1 LPPNRPLNLLAN
13 YLSTGWTAL
22 IQLLLVPVYIRL
34 LGVESYGLV
43 GLYLTVQAVLQV
55 LDLGLSPALNREL
68 ARRTAVAGP
77 LAGTADLVR
86 TLEIITWLIGLT
98 LGLAIAAASSFIA
111 HHWVHSHALP
121 PDQVARAVALMGL
134 SVALQWPISF
144 YSGGLLGLQRQSLTA
159 LVNVATVTL
168 FAVGVLALLYPT
180 RSVQVFFV
188 WRAFTALV
196 GVLAL
201 RRLLWASL
209 RPRCPQEPPRF
220 TRASLQGI
228 WRFSLGMTGIAAT
241 AMLLTQVDK
250 VVLSR
255 MLPLDRFGY
264 YALASAV
271 ATLLPQLVAPLHTAF
286 FPRLA
291 QAAVTGDRAGE
302 RQAFH
307 LSAQLIA
314 LIVHPAA
321 ITLCLYAGD
330 LLLLWTG
337 NPEVART
344 AAGVLSLLALGALL
358 NSVMVPLYTLQI
370 ASGWTRLSVGI
381 NLALVVVTV
390 PWSIF
395 ATARWGLL
403 GAASTPVVLNGLYL
417 LLGAPLTFRRL
428 LVGQGT
434 IWLRRDVL
442 VPLICTAAA
451 SAPLLLLS
459 ADGRFTLLAR
469 LALAAAAAYLAAF
482 LSVPD
487 ARRRVLQLL
496 AARKAAWTSKA

>member
-1 LPPNRPLNLLAN
+1 
-13 YLSTGWTAL
+13 
-22 IQLLLVPVYIRL
+22 
-34 LGVESYGLV
+34 
-43 GLYLTVQAVLQV
+43 
-55 LDLGLSPALNREL
+55 
-68 ARRTAVAGP
+68 
-77 LAGTADLVR
+77 
-86 TLEIITWLIGLT
+86 
-98 LGLAIAAASSFIA
+98 
-111 HHWVHSHALP
+111 
-121 PDQVARAVALMGL
+121 
-134 SVALQWPISF
+134 
-144 YSGGLLGLQRQSLTA
+144 
-159 LVNVATVTL
+159 
-168 FAVGVLALLYPT
+168 
-180 RSVQVFFV
+180 
-188 WRAFTALV
+188 
-196 GVLAL
+196 
-201 RRLLWASL
+201 
-209 RPRCPQEPPRF
+209 
-220 TRASLQGI
+220 
-228 WRFSLGMTGIAAT
+228 
-241 AMLLTQVDK
+241 

-255 MLPLDRFGY
+255 LLPLDRFGY

-442 VPLICTAAA
+442 VPLVCTAAA

-459 ADGRFTLLAR
+459 AGGRWILLAR